1 MIENANTQH
10 GQICDRETKQ
20 CTQTT
25 IKHARQR
32 GSVFMRH
39 AVKIIK
45 GSLVGMGSILP
56 GISGSMV
63 AAILHIYHELIEAL
77 DNVTRQPLRAIASVW
92 QYIVGV
98 ILGLLLGFFVIRLV
112 FEVAPLPVT
121 LLFIGFIIGGIRGLN
136 REATQAVKI
145 HLSWLAAPAA
155 GLVMLAF
162 LFVTEQT
169 ATVGSLAY
177 LFILF
182 VIGALT
188 AISLIIPGLSAATML
203 MALGYYHIL
212 LTVGNDFIAAVF
224 SGDYSAVAQ
233 QMPMVLV
240 IALGGIVTLLL
251 MGKVMAL
258 LLKRYRS
265 IFYYAVLG
273 VVVVSPINILV
284 TLDDHTT
291 VNYANTAWYLWLI
304 GILLFL
310 AGYAATQ
317 WLAKNRQ
324 HKEEIK

>member
-1 MIENANTQH
+1 
-10 GQICDRETKQ
+10 
-20 CTQTT
+20 
-25 IKHARQR
+25 
-32 GSVFMRH
+32 
-39 AVKIIK
+39 
-45 GSLVGMGSILP
+45 MGSILP
-56 GISGSMV
+56 GISGSMI
-63 AAILHIYHELIEAL
+63 AATLHIYHELIEAL
-77 DNVTRQPLRAIASVW
+77 DNVTRRPLRAIVSVW

-112 FEVAPLPVT
+112 FDVAPLPIT
-121 LLFIGFIIGGIRGLN
+121 LLFLGFIIGGIPELN
-136 REATQAVKI
+136 KEATRGTKI
-145 HLSWLAAPAA
+145 HLSWVAAPAA

-212 LTVGNDFIAAVF
+212 LTVGNDFVAAVF
-224 SGDYSAVAQ
+224 SGDFSALFQ
-233 QMPMVLV
+233 QMPMVFV
-240 IALGGIVTLLL
+240 IALGGIATLLL

-273 VVVVSPINILV
+273 VVVVSPINIMV
-284 TLDDHTT
+284 ALDDNTT
-291 VNYANTAWYLWLI
+291 VDFANTAWYVWVF
-304 GILLFL
+304 GILLFF
-310 AGYAATQ
+310 AGYVATQ
-317 WLAKNRQ
+317 TLAKSRQ
-324 HKEEIK
+324 NKEENI